1 MSTKIVAGG
10 IIEKDNRFLLVRENQ
25 DVCKGKWNIPAGA
38 VDDGENVIE
47 AAQREIYEETGCKV
61 KINGILEIMNKK
73 MENMDLL
80 CFFFDTQ
87 LIDENIKSDG
97 EEITDVKWFSYE
109 ELLNMKNDLRENGYF
124 LSTIKNKIDGKIYPI
139 DLINISK

>member
-109 ELLNMKNDLRENGYF
+109 ELLNMKN
-124 LSTIKNKIDGKIYPI
+124 
-139 DLINISK
+139 